1 MKNNKTRSNSILQR
15 VFSFSLLALT
25 IIQTFG
31 ADSKKPN
38 IIFIM
43 SDDHTSQAI
52 SAYGGILADV
62 LPTPNLDRIADEGV
76 LMNNCFATNSICTPS
91 RAAIITGQYSQ
102 KNGVYTLS
110 DRLDINHPTAVKDL
124 QKAGY
129 STGIIGKWH
138 LGTEP
143 QGFDY
148 YNVLPGQGRYHN
160 PILIEK
166 GMWGD
171 VPGANAGDDKGKV
184 YDGHST
190 DVITDQAIRFLD
202 NREKEKPFFLM
213 CHYKAPHRS
222 WEPAKRFKDLLKD
235 VTVPEPD
242 NLLDTYDGKG
252 QYAQLLQMSM
262 ENLNERD
269 LKTAIP
275 EGMARDEQRHWA
287 YQIYIKDYLRCIAG
301 IDENVGRLLDYLDEN
316 GLTENTVVIY
326 TGDQGFFLGEHG
338 WFDKR
343 LMYEECLRMPFLMR
357 YPKEIKPG
365 TVNNDIVLNID
376 FAPLF
381 LDYAGEK
388 TPPVMQGKSFRKNV
402 IGKTPSNWRKSMYYR
417 YWMHADPSHN
427 VTANYGIRN
436 NCYKLIFYY
445 GQPLGMKGT
454 KNTPVV
460 PAEWEFY
467 DLKNDPAEMNNIYDD
482 PQNKALV
489 IKLKKEL
496 LKLKKKYGDEDS
508 TYPQMKEVVERYY
521 W

>member
-1 MKNNKTRSNSILQR
+1 MKLNYKSKL
-15 VFSFSLLALT
+15 FSLCFLVICT
-25 IIQTFG
+25 MYVYS
-31 ADSKKPN
+31 ADGKKPN

-52 SAYGGILADV
+52 SAYGGILANA
-62 LPTPNLDRIADEGV
+62 LPTPNLDRIANEGV
-76 LMNNCFATNSICTPS
+76 LMSNCFVTNSICTPS

-102 KNGVYTLS
+102 KNGVYTLA
-110 DRLDINHPTAVKDL
+110 DRLDVNHPTVAKDL

-148 YNVLPGQGRYHN
+148 YNVLPGQGRYHD

-166 GMWGD
+166 GMWGND
-171 VPGANAGDDKGKV
+171 PGANVGPNKGKIFK
-184 YDGHST
+184 GHST
-190 DVITDQAIRFLD
+190 DIITDQAIQFLN

-213 CHYKAPHRS
+213 CHYKAPHRP
-222 WEPAKRFKDLLKD
+222 WQPAERFKDLLEE
-235 VTVPEPD
+235 VTVPEPF
-242 NLLDTYDGKG
+242 NLLDTYEGKG

-262 ENLNERD
+262 EHLNKTD
-269 LKTAIP
+269 LKVDIP
-275 EGMARDEQRHWA
+275 EGMTRDEQRYWA
-287 YQIYIKDYLRCIAG
+287 YQLYIKDYLRCIAG
-301 IDENVGRLLDYLDEN
+301 IDENVGRLLDYLDKN

-357 YPKEIKPG
+357 YPKEIKPQ
-365 TVNNDIVLNID
+365 TINDDIVLNID

-388 TPPVMQGKSFRKNV
+388 IPTAMQGKSFRKNV

-417 YWMHADPSHN
+417 YWMHADGSHN

-436 NCYKLIFYY
+436 DRYKLIFYY
-445 GQPLGMKGT
+445 GQPLGMRGT

-460 PAEWEFY
+460 PAEWELY
-467 DLKNDPAEMNNIYDD
+467 DLEKDPAEMKNIYND
-482 PQNKALV
+482 PKNKALIV
-489 IKLKKEL
+489 KLKKEL
-496 LKLKKKYGDEDS
+496 LKLKEKYGDEHS
-508 TYPQMKEVVERYY
+508 AYLQMKEIVDKYF